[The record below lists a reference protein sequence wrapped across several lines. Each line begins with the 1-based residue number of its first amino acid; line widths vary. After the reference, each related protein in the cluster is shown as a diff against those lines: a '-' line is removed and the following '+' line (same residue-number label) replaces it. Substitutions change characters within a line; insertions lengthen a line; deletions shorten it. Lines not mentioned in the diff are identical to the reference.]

1 MRTVDPDLMGGGEE
15 GEREREILEVSSKR
29 SNKSDYRSC

>member
-15 GEREREILEVSSKR
+15 GERERERDFGSIIKKVK
-29 SNKSDYRSC
+29 